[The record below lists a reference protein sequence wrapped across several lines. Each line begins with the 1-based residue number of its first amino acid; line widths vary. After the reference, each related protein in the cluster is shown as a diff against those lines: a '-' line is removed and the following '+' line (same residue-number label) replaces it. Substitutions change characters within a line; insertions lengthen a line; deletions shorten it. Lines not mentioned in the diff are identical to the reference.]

1 MLSTERADEG
11 AVQPKGRVEEGAVQP
26 KGRVEDGDG
35 LGRLD

>member
-1 MLSTERADEG
+1 
-11 AVQPKGRVEEGAVQP
+11 VQPKGRVEEGAVQP